1 MRAIKKRNLE
11 RFCKL
16 VVWGLPSISAFL
28 LAVSIAPGA
37 AENRQVVDRVVAVVN
52 EDVILL
58 SDLEQAVKPYLY
70 KLQEYDYSRQEKE
83 QMFFKLRED
92 VLQQLINEKLTDQQ
106 VAKAGIEVS
115 DKEID
120 EAVERMK
127 QANRLTDEKLRHV
140 LELEG
145 VTMEEM
151 RQKMRE
157 NILRSRLVSF
167 EVKSKIV
174 VTEEDIEACYIKEGD
189 KYCETKKYHLR
200 SILMRT
206 PSGGDKRATEKK
218 MQEIHEKLEQGE
230 DFQELARM
238 YSHPTLAKSGGYLGA
253 FDQET
258 LSPLI
263 RNEVSQLKEGE
274 FTPVLDTD
282 QGFQIFLVDKI
293 EVERGKTL
301 EEVKPEIEDRLY
313 REIVDQRFE
322 SWLKELK
329 EKSHIR
335 IIR

>member
-1 MRAIKKRNLE
+1 MRTIEKGNLKR
-11 RFCKL
+11 FGKL
-16 VVWGLPSISAFL
+16 VFWGLSNVFAFL
-28 LAVSIAPGA
+28 LAVSIASA
-37 AENRQVVDRVVAVVN
+37 AAQDRQVVDRVVAVVN
-52 EDVILL
+52 EDIILL

-70 KLQEYDYSRQEKE
+70 KIQEYDYSRQEKE
-83 QMFFKLRED
+83 QLYFKLRED

-189 KYCETKKYHLR
+189 KYCEAKKYHLR
-200 SILMRT
+200 CILMRT

-258 LSPLI
+258 LSSQI
-263 RNEVSQLKEGE
+263 RDAVSPLKEGE

-293 EVERGKTL
+293 EVEQGKTL

>member
-1 MRAIKKRNLE
+1 MRAIKKGNLV

-28 LAVSIAPGA
+28 LAVSIAPAA

-70 KLQEYDYSRQEKE
+70 KIQEYDYSRQEKE
-83 QMFFKLRED
+83 QLYFKLRED

-174 VTEEDIEACYIKEGD
+174 VTEEDIQACYIKEGD
-189 KYCETKKYHLR
+189 KYCETRKYHLR

-218 MQEIHEKLEQGE
+218 MQEIHERLEQGE

-258 LSPLI
+258 LSSQI
-263 RNEVSQLKEGE
+263 RDAVSPLKEGE

-282 QGFQIFLVDKI
+282 QGFQIFQVDKI
-293 EVERGKTL
+293 EVEQGKSL

-329 EKSHIR
+329 DKSHIS

>member
-1 MRAIKKRNLE
+1 MRRIKKGNSN
-11 RFCKL
+11 RFYKL
-16 VVWGLPSISAFL
+16 VFLGLSNIIAFL
-28 LAVSIAPGA
+28 LAVSITPGA
-37 AENRQVVDRVVAVVN
+37 AETRQVVDRVVAVVN
-52 EDVILL
+52 EDIILL
-58 SDLEQAVKPYLY
+58 SDLEQAIKPYLF
-70 KLQEYDYSRQEKE
+70 KLQEYDYSQQEKE
-83 QMFFKLRED
+83 QMFFKLREE

-106 VAKAGIEVS
+106 VAKSGIEVS

-120 EAVERMK
+120 EAIERMK

-151 RQKMRE
+151 RQKLRD
-157 NILRSRLVSF
+157 NILRSKLVSF

-200 SILMRT
+200 SILLRT
-206 PSGGDKRATEKK
+206 PSGGDKQATEKK
-218 MQEIHEKLEQGE
+218 MQMIHERLEQGE

-258 LSPLI
+258 LSPQI
-263 RNEVSQLKEGE
+263 RDAVSQLKEGE

-293 EVERGKTL
+293 EVKQGKTL
-301 EEVKPEIEDRLY
+301 EEAKPEIHERLY
-313 REIVDQRFE
+313 RDIVDKRFE